1 MNGVA
6 VVEKIMIVDDDEI
19 VCRIADKIL
28 NQKYET
34 FSVNSGEEALEQAEA
49 GQPDLIL
56 MDLNMP
62 EMDGYETM
70 EQLKQQSGYDIPVI
84 FMTSEDNIESEV
96 RGLEM
101 GARDYIHKPFKA
113 DILLKR
119 IEMVLQNEHTRRVL
133 EKNADADPLT
143 GLLNRRAASRE
154 INLYLQEP
162 DANGVL
168 LMMDIDH
175 FKQVND
181 TYGHKMGDRLLTRVG
196 EVLRSFVRSYDTIAR
211 IGGDE
216 FIIFYK
222 NFDSLEHLE
231 ERCEKINMRIE
242 YILNDMLGDNS
253 GVQFS
258 MSIGG
263 AFAPRDGLEFSI
275 LYDHADAALY
285 YVKQHGRC
293 GYSIYNKSC
302 DGLRDAQT
310 GREIGIAQAR
320 RLIEENSSRSGA
332 YRVDYENFRNIFRF
346 LKRRSER
353 ESVKAQLILF
363 TMNKKRGTADDSAL
377 DNALAEF
384 GNLAENTLRKGDV
397 ITCFGHGQYMI
408 LLAGT
413 DSVNGKMVAD
423 RLVCK
428 WKQKAGQ
435 LEFEPEYEIQNLQG

>member
-1 MNGVA
+1 MNEVA

-119 IEMVLQNEHTRRVL
+119 IEMVLLNEHTRRVL
-133 EKNADADPLT
+133 EQNADADPLT
-143 GLLNRRAASRE
+143 GLLNRRAAARE
-154 INLYLQEP
+154 IDLYLKEP

-168 LMMDIDH
+168 LMMDLDH

-181 TYGHKMGDRLLTRVG
+181 TYGHKAGDQLLLRVG
-196 EVLRSFVRSYDTIAR
+196 EVLRSFVRSYDTLAR

-222 NFDSLEHLE
+222 NFENLEHLE

-253 GVQFS
+253 GIPFS

-263 AFAPRDGLEFSI
+263 AFAPRDGMDFSM

-293 GYSIYNKSC
+293 GYSIYNRSC
-302 DGLRDAQT
+302 DGLQDAEEN
-310 GREIGIAQAR
+310 GEIGIAQAR
-320 RLIEENSSRSGA
+320 RLIEENSSKSGA

-363 TMNKKRGTADDSAL
+363 TMNEKKGAADDTALDSAL
-377 DNALAEF
+377 NEFGDLAEK
-384 GNLAENTLRKGDV
+384 TLRKGDV
-397 ITCFGHGQYMI
+397 VTCFGHGQYMI
-408 LLAGT
+408 LLTGT

-423 RLVCK
+423 RLVQS
-428 WKQKAGQ
+428 WEQTAGRQ
-435 LEFEPEYEIQNLQG
+435 EFAPEYEIQSFQG

>member
-1 MNGVA
+1 
-6 VVEKIMIVDDDEI
+6 MIVDDDEI

-181 TYGHKMGDRLLTRVG
+181 TYGHRAGDQALQSVAKQIRRAMRAT
-196 EVLRSFVRSYDTIAR
+196 DIIAR
-211 IGGDE
+211 YAGDE
-216 FIIFYK
+216 FMLLLPET
-222 NFDSLEHLE
+222 DGVQAMQVA
-231 ERCEKINMRIE
+231 ERLRLRIE
-242 YILNDMLGDNS
+242 AQGLITALS
-253 GVQFS
+253 PVRITISFGV
-258 MSIGG
+258 
-263 AFAPRDGLEFSI
+263 ATLEPDTQNVDE
-275 LYDHADAALY
+275 LLDYADQALY
-285 YVKQHGRC
+285 IAKQLG
-293 GYSIYNKSC
+293 
-302 DGLRDAQT
+302 
-310 GREIGIAQAR
+310 
-320 RLIEENSSRSGA
+320 
-332 YRVDYENFRNIFRF
+332 RNIVQ
-346 LKRRSER
+346 SY
-353 ESVKAQLILF
+353 
-363 TMNKKRGTADDSAL
+363 TT
-377 DNALAEF
+377 
-384 GNLAENTLRKGDV
+384 V
-397 ITCFGHGQYMI
+397 IH
-408 LLAGT
+408 
-413 DSVNGKMVAD
+413 
-423 RLVCK
+423 
-428 WKQKAGQ
+428 
-435 LEFEPEYEIQNLQG
+435 